1 MSGRSN
7 ERRRFGVVWDA
18 WIHDPW
24 RCSTAVGVAAEVKSR
39 LRIAD
44 VVGETVALRKAGST
58 FKGLCPFHGEKTP
71 SFVVTPARESWKC
84 FGCGLGG
91 DVFSFVMQ
99 RDGVSFPEALKGL
112 AARAGV
118 ELDERTARDDARKA
132 HLRDVL
138 EAAIAWYHV
147 VLKSSKLGKA
157 ALDYLHGRGFTD
169 ETIDRFQVGWAPGGW
184 DTMSSTLAKKRGIRP
199 DELAEV
205 GLTTSRSGGRGGA
218 YDRFRERIIFPIRD
232 QNGGAVGLGGRYLVP
247 AGEATEGPDARDHG
261 PKYLNS
267 PSTALFDKSRTLYL
281 IDKAKGPIRKGGQ
294 AVIVEGYTDALM
306 AHQAGFDNVVASLG
320 TALTPGQVALAV
332 RYAKRIALAYDVD
345 PAGQSAGTFGVTELN
360 ALIGEVQGG
369 PGGTDAGIGLVDVGV
384 VRLPEGKDPD
394 EVIRDQP
401 DLWREA
407 TRTPVQVMEYLINYH
422 AAKVD
427 VRTPEGKERLVA
439 AVLPTLRRVGNPTV
453 RDSYLRLLAQRSTVD
468 ERTLVEQL
476 HQAPRGEGG
485 PGLPGRPGGPG
496 RHGDGQPTSDHG
508 GVRLTLEAVRAA
520 QEQVSPEEVV
530 RSITPVEQEL
540 LRLMLLVPGEQPRV
554 AIALKNAGLQLP
566 STVARELYAALLHQ
580 RGLDGEAGVEA
591 DPVPFVRGALL
602 DALDPET
609 RALAIA
615 LYARSGPD
623 PVELPPVRI
632 AYAIDKLLITLEQDQ
647 LEDQIAY
654 TQAEQADAELRGD
667 PDAMRR
673 LLDLEREYHE
683 ARRSLDRRAEQTHL
697 LSRTPIGGRS

>member
-1 MSGRSN
+1 
-7 ERRRFGVVWDA
+7 
-18 WIHDPW
+18 
-24 RCSTAVGVAAEVKSR
+24 
-39 LRIAD
+39 
-44 VVGETVALRKAGST
+44 
-58 FKGLCPFHGEKTP
+58 
-71 SFVVTPARESWKC
+71 
-84 FGCGLGG
+84 
-91 DVFSFVMQ
+91 
-99 RDGVSFPEALKGL
+99 
-112 AARAGV
+112 
-118 ELDERTARDDARKA
+118 
-132 HLRDVL
+132 
-138 EAAIAWYHV
+138 
-147 VLKSSKLGKA
+147 
-157 ALDYLHGRGFTD
+157 
-169 ETIDRFQVGWAPGGW
+169 
-184 DTMSSTLAKKRGIRP
+184 
-199 DELAEV
+199 
-205 GLTTSRSGGRGGA
+205 
-218 YDRFRERIIFPIRD
+218 
-232 QNGGAVGLGGRYLVP
+232 
-247 AGEATEGPDARDHG
+247 
-261 PKYLNS
+261 
-267 PSTALFDKSRTLYL
+267 LFDKSRTLYL
-281 IDKAKGPIRKGGQ
+281 IDRAKGPIRKGGQ

-369 PGGTDAGIGLVDVGV
+369 PSGTDAGIGLVDVGV

-394 EVIRDQP
+394 EVIREQP

-468 ERTLVEQL
+468 ERTLLEQL

-485 PGLPGRPGGPG
+485 AGMAGRPVGPGRP
-496 RHGDGQPTSDHG
+496 GDGQPTSDHG

-540 LRLMLLVPGEQPRV
+540 LRLMLLVPGEQARV
-554 AIALKNAGLQLP
+554 AIALKSARMQLP

-623 PVELPPVRI
+623 PVELPPTRI

-647 LEDQIAY
+647 LEDQISY

-673 LLDLEREYHE
+673 LLDLERQYHE